1 MTKYDKMV
9 AKVLSGRSDANIDFD
24 DLRLLLDRLG
34 FCERVRG
41 SHHIFVRAGIE
52 NMINLQ
58 RDGKLAKPY
67 QVRQVRT
74 VISTYGLTAEEK

>member
-1 MTKYDKMV
+1 MTKYDKMI
-9 AKVLSGRSDANIDFD
+9 AKVLSGRSDENINFD

-34 FCERVRG
+34 FYERVRG
-41 SHHIFVRAGIE
+41 SHHIFVQAGIE

-58 RDGKLAKPY
+58 RDGKFAKPY